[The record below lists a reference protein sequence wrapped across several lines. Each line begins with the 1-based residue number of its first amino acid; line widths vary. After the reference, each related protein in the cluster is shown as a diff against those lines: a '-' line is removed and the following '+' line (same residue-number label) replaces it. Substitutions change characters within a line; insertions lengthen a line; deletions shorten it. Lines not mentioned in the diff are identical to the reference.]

1 MRASLTPQHTTHL
14 VTIISSWP
22 EYCTDRISQG
32 KTLAKPYSEAVLAML
47 PTTPFDSAAAGT
59 PHESINDLPVHSAT
73 RQQLFYPTS
82 ESRQFTREDAA
93 KAFSPTLLPADK
105 RIPHPQLVQLE
116 RWNAEEIS
124 RPERLKRFAEM
135 EDRETAA
142 AEEKA
147 RKQREW
153 AERTQRTVQGRR
165 WDFQF
170 QDISADAVGKDG
182 RSSKG
187 VGHRYGMPH
196 TERKRGEVK
205 IPTSVV

>member
-1 MRASLTPQHTTHL
+1 
-14 VTIISSWP
+14 
-22 EYCTDRISQG
+22 
-32 KTLAKPYSEAVLAML
+32 ML
-47 PTTPFDSAAAGT
+47 PTTPFEAVAGT

-93 KAFSPTLLPADK
+93 KAFSPNLLPADK

-124 RPERLKRFAEM
+124 RPERLKLFAEM
-135 EDRETAA
+135 EDKETAA

-147 RKQREW
+147 RKQKEW
-153 AERTQRTVQGRR
+153 AERTQSTVQGRR

-170 QDISADAVGKDG
+170 QDISADAVGKHG
-182 RSSKG
+182 RSNKG

>member
-1 MRASLTPQHTTHL
+1 MDIVLTRYL
-14 VTIISSWP
+14 
-22 EYCTDRISQG
+22 QG
-32 KTLAKPYSEAVLAML
+32 KTLAKPYNDAVLAML
-47 PTTPFDSAAAGT
+47 PTTPLNGIAGT
-59 PHESINDLPVHSAT
+59 AHESINDLPVHSAT

-82 ESRQFTREDAA
+82 ESRHFTREDAA
-93 KAFSPTLLPADK
+93 RAFSPTLLPADK

-116 RWNAEEIS
+116 KWNVEEIS

-135 EDRETAA
+135 EDKETAL

-147 RKQREW
+147 RKQKEW

-165 WDFQF
+165 WDFKF
-170 QDISADAVGKDG
+170 QDISVETVGKHG
-182 RSSKG
+182 RSSQG

-205 IPTSVV
+205 IPTSVE

>member
-1 MRASLTPQHTTHL
+1 MRASLTLQHTTHL
-14 VTIISSWP
+14 VTIMSHWQ
-22 EYCTDRISQG
+22 EHCTDNTLQG
-32 KTLAKPYSEAVLAML
+32 KTLARPYNDAVLAML
-47 PTTPFDSAAAGT
+47 PTTPFEAVAGT

-93 KAFSPTLLPADK
+93 KAFSPNLLPADK

-116 RWNAEEIS
+116 RWNAEDIS

-135 EDRETAA
+135 EDKEIAA

-147 RKQREW
+147 RKQKEW

-170 QDISADAVGKDG
+170 QDISADVVGKHG